1 MNSGG
6 GSAMPPDPEKETRSI
21 KGSLGGEDSNQRK
34 IDTPQ
39 MQTAL
44 KDEKI
49 SSGEWHACSDWKKT
63 YESADKT
70 TRFVKT
76 VEKSEFEV
84 YKRVKRGW
92 KHIGIMRPSERRI
105 RIGKGDNINPDG
117 TIGVF
122 GTGKFAKGNIVK

>member
-1 MNSGG
+1 MKNGSEAASGKKSSTSSSSRSNINSGG
-6 GSAMPPDPEKETRSI
+6 GSAMSPDPEKEPRSI

-70 TRFVKT
+70 TRF
-76 VEKSEFEV
+76 
-84 YKRVKRGW
+84 
-92 KHIGIMRPSERRI
+92 
-105 RIGKGDNINPDG
+105 
-117 TIGVF
+117 
-122 GTGKFAKGNIVK
+122 